1 MLMSFG
7 VVPGCGEEVYG
18 AARLPLKGLSLYL
31 PRLIRKCGK
40 RGMIARHKVNER

>member
-18 AARLPLKGLSLYL
+18 AARLPPEVTLSVL
-31 PRLIRKCGK
+31 
-40 RGMIARHKVNER
+40 AASDT